1 MPDEVVTLK
10 VTLDAAKDIESRLR
24 TMDSLMDSLR
34 KNSNV
39 KLTVDTSSFDKLI
52 NETKKYLSSVTE
64 QVNQKLR
71 LATSQEILLA
81 EKTLATEAA
90 RLAAAYETAE
100 TKARSLGQATGEV
113 TSTPLQHQIDALTG
127 VSNEFKSAAES
138 AKYFIDVEKK
148 IGSETGNRVD
158 VRNDFGTNS
167 IQDYITNV
175 EKLENATVSATK
187 SVKVGESTFQQFSV
201 AAQKTNGDVNKFTYS
216 IDTAT
221 GAVYKM
227 DRGFSSLGQ
236 NAVSHL
242 IKHPLPPKRSV
253 PNLETCLKTCSFRML

>member
-71 LATSQEILLA
+71 LATTSQEILLA

-158 VRNDFGTNS
+158 VRNDFGP
-167 IQDYITNV
+167 
-175 EKLENATVSATK
+175 
-187 SVKVGESTFQQFSV
+187 
-201 AAQKTNGDVNKFTYS
+201 
-216 IDTAT
+216 TAYRT
-221 GAVYKM
+221 
-227 DRGFSSLGQ
+227 
-236 NAVSHL
+236 
-242 IKHPLPPKRSV
+242 
-253 PNLETCLKTCSFRML
+253 T

>member
-71 LATSQEILLA
+71 LATTSQEILLA

-90 RLAAAYETAE
+90 RLAAA
-100 TKARSLGQATGEV
+100 
-113 TSTPLQHQIDALTG
+113 
-127 VSNEFKSAAES
+127 
-138 AKYFIDVEKK
+138 
-148 IGSETGNRVD
+148 
-158 VRNDFGTNS
+158 
-167 IQDYITNV
+167 
-175 EKLENATVSATK
+175 
-187 SVKVGESTFQQFSV
+187 
-201 AAQKTNGDVNKFTYS
+201 
-216 IDTAT
+216 
-221 GAVYKM
+221 
-227 DRGFSSLGQ
+227 
-236 NAVSHL
+236 
-242 IKHPLPPKRSV
+242 
-253 PNLETCLKTCSFRML
+253 